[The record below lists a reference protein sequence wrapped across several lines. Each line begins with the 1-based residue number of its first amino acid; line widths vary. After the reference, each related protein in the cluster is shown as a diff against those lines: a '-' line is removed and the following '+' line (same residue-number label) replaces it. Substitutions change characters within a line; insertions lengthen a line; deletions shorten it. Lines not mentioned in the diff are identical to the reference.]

1 MSDEVHRIFTN
12 PLPLNMKLYTRY
24 FSSFFLFILFFIFW
38 QDVLSQNKNLEVSL
52 KWEKPYKSRGEQS
65 DFIPS
70 LVISGASYADSL
82 PQVPIYIQRVRNDIP
97 HFSQEFSL
105 KGVETGAFSDDE
117 IALLDSIGFN
127 SPEFRIYS
135 DHETTRGESWSRF
148 HIVPVRKV
156 DGVYEKLLS
165 FALNYE
171 SVFDPEL
178 TYESVHQYP
187 EVSVLASGSWFRICT
202 SEEGIYQLTYQDLNS
217 LGVNLSQVEKS
228 TIQLYGNG
236 GGMLPE
242 ANDDFRY
249 TDPQENA
256 IWISGN
262 NTGSFSQ
269 DDYILFYGQSPHRWT
284 YNPDEDIFTH
294 QVHYYANEACY
305 FLTYG
310 QSNGKRISSRPVA
323 QGQHTETVNRF
334 YDYAYHQRDLQ
345 NLIGSGKIWYGE
357 LFDVTLSRSFSF
369 NFPNTIAQQNAN
381 IRLYA
386 AARSS
391 ATSSFTMEVGGQSK
405 NFTLPNVNTGS
416 STGIFARH
424 IIGDF
429 SVLPQADQLNVNLSY
444 NRTATGGRGWL
455 NYIAVNVKRNLIMT
469 GDQMF
474 FRNPQV
480 RGEGKIVQYE
490 LGSIIQGSRIWDV
503 SEPFN
508 VVNQQFET
516 TGNNARFKVTSKD
529 NFNEFVVFAPENY
542 LKPALRGQ
550 VPNQNLHASVVHD
563 LIIVVPE
570 LLRQEAERLAQFR
583 RKPDGD
589 GLTVKLVSPQEVY
602 NEFSSGVADVSA
614 IRNFMKMYYD
624 RASQTGNYPKYL
636 LLFGNGTYDNKNL
649 LGYGGNFI
657 PTFQTL
663 SSLSPSSSY
672 ITDDFFGLLDDNE
685 GFDAQGAIDLG
696 IGRFPVRTVDEAR
709 FVVDK
714 ILRYDKRIDGLI
726 PGTDDPRY
734 AGMVAN
740 YADWRNVI
748 TIVADDSDNNI
759 HFNQS
764 EQIANFMKNNHSVY
778 NLEKIYLD
786 AYEQVTM
793 AGGSRYP
800 EVNIAINSRI
810 NQGSLLLNYIG
821 HGGVRGL
828 AHERILTFDDILSWG
843 NFYNLPVF
851 MTATCEFSSFD
862 QPDANELSAGVR
874 VFLKPNGGASALF
887 TTTRL
892 AWAQSNFTLNDA
904 FMRNAFIPME
914 NGEMPRLGDLIRISK
929 VQSSSSTNLKN
940 FVLLGDPSM
949 RMAYPQYR
957 AFTTEVPDTLK
968 ALQEVIISGE
978 IHTPG
983 GTKATDFNG
992 IIYPTIYDKKA
1003 TFTTLANSQGSNVA
1017 NFDMQNK
1024 ILYRGKASVNNG
1036 EFSFTFMVPR
1046 DISYNTGLGKISY
1059 YFDDGEEIDGHGYFD
1074 QFIISGTADDY
1085 VPDNTGPEI
1094 SLYLN
1099 NTNFRSGDKTG
1110 PDPLLIAYIEDDS
1123 GINTTGQIGHDI
1135 VAILN
1140 DDTFNPVVLNNFYQA
1155 DLDDFRSGRV
1165 IYPFFNLE
1173 EGNYTL
1179 TLRAWDVYNNVSTE
1193 SIDFMVTSA
1202 PGINIKELKNFPN
1215 PFSDITYFTF
1225 SHNKPATEL
1234 NVRIEV
1240 YSLSGQLVKSMEQK
1254 VYASG
1259 FNVPPMEWDGTDNG
1273 GTLLQ
1278 SGIYLFRV
1286 IVNEDR
1292 GELVHKTEK
1301 LMILR

>member
-1 MSDEVHRIFTN
+1 
-12 PLPLNMKLYTRY
+12 MKLYTRY
-24 FSSFFLFILFFIFW
+24 SSYLILLFLFFFPGQNVTSQNKSLDIQLNWEKSLINPGEFSSF
-38 QDVLSQNKNLEVSL
+38 
-52 KWEKPYKSRGEQS
+52 
-65 DFIPS
+65 IPS
-70 LVISGASYADSL
+70 MVISGASYTDSL
-82 PQVPIYIQRVRNDIP
+82 PQVPVYIHRVRNDVP
-97 HFSQEFSL
+97 HFANKFNFE
-105 KGVETGAFSDDE
+105 ETETTLVSASE
-117 IALLDSIGFN
+117 AALLDSIGFS
-127 SPEFRIYS
+127 SPEFRVHS
-135 DHETTRGESWSRF
+135 DIETTRGESWSTF
-148 HIVPVRKV
+148 HIVPVRKTEI
-156 DGVYEKLLS
+156 GYEKLIS
-165 FALNYE
+165 FELNYE
-171 SVFDPEL
+171 LVFDLEMNQEP
-178 TYESVHQYP
+178 VHEYP
-187 EVSVLASGSWFRICT
+187 DASVLASGNWFRVCT
-202 SEEGIYQLTYQDLNS
+202 NKEGIYQLTHQDLTN
-217 LGVNLSQVEKS
+217 LGVNVSQIDKS
-228 TIQLYGNG
+228 TIQLFGNG

-242 ANDDFRY
+242 ANDEFRF
-249 TDPQENA
+249 TDLQENA

-262 NTGSFSQ
+262 NSGSFSQ
-269 DDYILFYGQSPHRWT
+269 NDFILFYGQSPHRWT
-284 YNPDEDIFTH
+284 YEPDGDFFTH
-294 QVHYYANEACY
+294 KVHYYSNEACY
-305 FLTYG
+305 FLTFG
-310 QSNGKRISSRPVA
+310 QETGKRISSRAVS
-323 QGQHTETVNRF
+323 QQQHTETISSF

-345 NLIGSGKIWYGE
+345 NLIGSGKIWFGE
-357 LFDVTLSRSFSF
+357 LFDVTLSRNFSF
-369 NFPNTIAQQNAN
+369 NFPNIVLNQNAN
-381 IRLYA
+381 IRLYV

-391 ATSSFTMEVGGQSK
+391 ATSSFTMEVEGQSK
-405 NFTLPNVNTGS
+405 SFSVPNVNTGNT
-416 STGIFARH
+416 TGIFARH

-429 SVLPQADQLNVNLSY
+429 SVLSQSDQLNVNLNY

-474 FRNPQV
+474 FRNPV
-480 RGEGKIVQYE
+480 ARGEGKIVRFE
-490 LGSIIQGSRIWDV
+490 MGGMNPGSRIWDV
-503 SEPFN
+503 TDPLN
-508 VVNQQFET
+508 VINQQFET
-516 TGNNARFKVTSKD
+516 AGNTTRFKVESGD
-529 NFNEFVVFAPENY
+529 NINEFVVFAAENY
-542 LKPALRGQ
+542 LKPALNGQ
-550 VPNQNLHASVVHD
+550 VPNQNLHASVVHE
-563 LIIVVPE
+563 LIIVVPD
-570 LLRQEAERLAQFR
+570 LLRQEAERLALFR
-583 RKPDGD
+583 RDND
-589 GLTVKLVSPQEVY
+589 GLTVKLVSPQEIY
-602 NEFSSGVADVSA
+602 NEFSSGVADISA

-624 RASQTGNYPKYL
+624 RANETGNYPRYL

-685 GFDAQGAIDLG
+685 GFDAQGTIDLG

-714 ILRYDKRIDGLI
+714 VLRYDKRIDGLM
-726 PGTDDPRY
+726 PGTEDPRY

-740 YADWRNVI
+740 YADWRNII
-748 TIVADDSDNNI
+748 TIVADDGDNNI

-764 EQIANFMKNNHSVY
+764 EQISNFMNNNHQVY

-810 NQGSLLLNYIG
+810 NQGTLLLNYIG

-874 VFLKPNGGASALF
+874 IFLKPNGGASALF

-929 VQSSSSTNLKN
+929 VQSSSSQNLKN

-949 RMAYPQYR
+949 RMAYPRYR
-957 AFTTEVPDTLK
+957 AVTTEVPDTLK
-968 ALQEVIISGE
+968 ALQKITISGE
-978 IHTPG
+978 IHAPG
-983 GTKATDFNG
+983 GTKTTNFNG
-992 IIYPTIYDKKA
+992 IIYPTIFDKKA
-1003 TFTTLANSQGSNVA
+1003 TFTTLGNSQGSNVV
-1017 NFDMQNK
+1017 NFDMQNR
-1024 ILYRGKASVNNG
+1024 ILYRGKASVING
-1036 EFSFTFMVPR
+1036 EFSFTFIVPR
-1046 DISYNTGLGKISY
+1046 DISYNTGFGKISY
-1059 YFDDGEEIDGHGYFD
+1059 YFDDGKTIDGNGYFD

-1085 VPDNTGPEI
+1085 TPDNQGPVI
-1094 SLYLN
+1094 SLYIN

-1110 PDPLLIAYIEDDS
+1110 PDPILLAYLEDES

-1173 EGNYTL
+1173 KGNYTL
-1179 TLRAWDVYNNVSTE
+1179 TLRAWDAHNNVSTE
-1193 SIDFMVTSA
+1193 SIDFIVTSA
-1202 PGINIKELKNFPN
+1202 PGLNITELKNFPN
-1215 PFSDITYFTF
+1215 PFSDITHFTF

-1234 NVRIEV
+1234 NVRLEV
-1240 YSLSGQLVKSMEQK
+1240 YSLNGQMVRSMEQK

-1273 GTLLQ
+1273 GALLQ

>member
-1 MSDEVHRIFTN
+1 
-12 PLPLNMKLYTRY
+12 MKLYTY
-24 FSSFFLFILFFIFW
+24 YYSTLFLFLFSLLFW
-38 QDVLSQNKNLEVSL
+38 QNAISQNKGHDVSL
-52 KWEKPYKSRGEQS
+52 EWDKPYLNPDELSS
-65 DFIPS
+65 FIPS
-70 LVISGASYADSL
+70 LVISGASYSDSL
-82 PQVPIYIQRVRNDIP
+82 PQVPVYIHRIRNDIP
-97 HFSQEFSL
+97 HFSSEFSFFESEI
-105 KGVETGAFSDDE
+105 GTFSDDE

-127 SPEFRIYS
+127 APEFRVHS
-135 DHETTRGESWSRF
+135 DIETSRGESWSRF
-148 HIVPVRKV
+148 HIVPIRKV

-165 FALNYE
+165 FTLNYK
-171 SVFDPEL
+171 SVFDPKL
-178 TYESVHQYP
+178 LYEPAHQYP
-187 EVSVLASGSWFRICT
+187 GASVLASGNWFRICT
-202 SEEGIYQLTYQDLNS
+202 SKEGIYKLTHQDLNS
-217 LGVNLSQVEKS
+217 LGVNLSGLEKS

-242 ANDDFRY
+242 ANNEFRY
-249 TDPQENA
+249 TDLQENA

-262 NTGSFSQ
+262 SSGSFSQ

-284 YNPDEDIFTH
+284 YDANNDIFTH
-294 QVHYYANEACY
+294 QVHYYADEACY

-310 QSNGKRISSRPVA
+310 QQNGKRISSRPVE
-323 QGQHTETVNRF
+323 QGQHTETVNTF
-334 YDYAYHQRDLQ
+334 HDYDYHQRDLQ
-345 NLIGSGKIWYGE
+345 NLVRSGKIWFGE

-369 NFPNTIAQQNAN
+369 NFPNIITQQGAN
-381 IRLYA
+381 IRLYL

-391 ATSSFTMEVGGQSK
+391 TSSSFTINLGGQSK
-405 NFTLPNVNTGS
+405 NFTVPNVNTGS
-416 STGIFARH
+416 STGQFARH

-429 SVLPQADQLNVNLSY
+429 SVMPQSDQLNLNLTY

-455 NYIAVNVKRNLIMT
+455 NYIAVNVKRNLIMSS
-469 GDQMF
+469 DQMF
-474 FRNPQV
+474 FRNPAA
-480 RGEGKIVQYE
+480 RGEGKILQYE
-490 LGSIIQGSRIWDV
+490 VGNMISGSRIWDI
-503 SEPFN
+503 SDPMN
-508 VVNQQFET
+508 VINQQFDITENT
-516 TGNNARFKVTSKD
+516 ARFKIASQE
-529 NFNEFVVFAPENY
+529 NFNEFVVFAAENY
-542 LKPALRGQ
+542 LRPVLKGQ

-570 LLRQEAERLAQFR
+570 LLRQEAERLAEFR
-583 RKPDGD
+583 RNND
-589 GLTVKLVSPQEVY
+589 GLTVKLVSPQEIY
-602 NEFSSGVADVSA
+602 NEFSSGVADISA
-614 IRNFMKMYYD
+614 IRNYIKMYYD
-624 RASQTGNYPKYL
+624 RANETGNYPRYL

-663 SSLSPSSSY
+663 SSLSPSTSY

-685 GFDAQGAIDLG
+685 GFDAQGTIDIG

-748 TIVADDSDNNI
+748 ALIADDGDNNI

-764 EQIANFMKNNHSVY
+764 EQIANFMNNNHPVY

-800 EVNIAINSRI
+800 DVNIAINSRI
-810 NQGSLLLNYIG
+810 NQGALLLNYIG

-862 QPDANELSAGVR
+862 QPDPNDLSAGVR
-874 VFLKPNGGASALF
+874 IFLKPNGGASALF

-914 NGEMPRLGDLIRISK
+914 NGKMPRLGDLIRISK
-929 VQSSSSTNLKN
+929 VQSSSNPNLKN

-949 RMAYPQYR
+949 RMAYPRYR
-957 AFTTEVPDTLK
+957 AVTTEVPDTLK
-968 ALQEVIISGE
+968 ALQQVTISGE
-978 IHTPG
+978 IHTPE
-983 GTKATDFNG
+983 GTKATNFNG
-992 IIYPTIYDKKA
+992 IIYPTIYDKKSS
-1003 TFTTLANSQGSNVA
+1003 FTTLGNDQGSNVA
-1017 NFDMQNK
+1017 NFEMQNR
-1024 ILYRGKASVNNG
+1024 ILYRGKVSVTNG
-1036 EFSFTFMVPR
+1036 EFSFSFIVPR
-1046 DISYNTGLGKISY
+1046 DISYITGFGKISY
-1059 YFDDGEEIDGHGYFD
+1059 YFDDGKEIDGHGYFN

-1085 VPDNTGPEI
+1085 SPDNEGPAI

-1110 PDPLLIAYIEDDS
+1110 PDPILLAYLEDES

-1140 DDTFNPVVLNNFYQA
+1140 DDTFNPVVLNNFYQS
-1155 DLDDFRSGRV
+1155 DLDNFKSGRV
-1165 IYPFFNLE
+1165 VYPFFNLE

-1179 TLRAWDVYNNVSTE
+1179 TLRAWDVHNNVSNE
-1193 SIDFMVTSA
+1193 SIDFIVTSA
-1202 PGINIKELKNFPN
+1202 PGLNITELMNFPN
-1215 PFSDITYFTF
+1215 PFSDVTWFTF

-1234 NVRIEV
+1234 NVRLEV
-1240 YSLSGQLVKSMEQK
+1240 YTLTGQMVKSMEQK

-1259 FNVPPMEWDGTDNG
+1259 FNVPPIEWNGRDSG

-1286 IVNEDR
+1286 IVNEDN
-1292 GELVHKTEK
+1292 GEQVNKTEK

>member
-1 MSDEVHRIFTN
+1 
-12 PLPLNMKLYTRY
+12 MKLYTRY
-24 FSSFFLFILFFIFW
+24 SSYLILLFMFFFPGQNVTSQNKSIQLNWEESLINPGEFSSF
-38 QDVLSQNKNLEVSL
+38 
-52 KWEKPYKSRGEQS
+52 
-65 DFIPS
+65 IPS
-70 LVISGASYADSL
+70 MVISGASYTDSL
-82 PQVPIYIQRVRNDIP
+82 PQIPVYIHRVKNEIP
-97 HFSQEFSL
+97 HFSQKFSFEE
-105 KGVETGAFSDDE
+105 KKTGTFSKQE
-117 IALLDSIGFN
+117 IALLDSIGFSAN
-127 SPEFRIYS
+127 EFYVHS
-135 DHETTRGESWSRF
+135 DLEFTRGESWSRF

-156 DGVYEKLLS
+156 DGVYEKLLA
-165 FALNYE
+165 FTLNHE
-171 SVFDPEL
+171 TVFDADL
-178 TYESVHQYP
+178 SYESVHQYP
-187 EVSVLASGSWFRICT
+187 EFSVLASGNWFRICT
-202 SEEGIYQLTYQDLNS
+202 SKEGIYQLTYQDLNS

-228 TIQLYGNG
+228 TIQLFGNG

-242 ANDDFRY
+242 ANNEFRY
-249 TDPQENA
+249 TDLQENA

-262 NTGSFSQ
+262 NSGSFSQ
-269 DDYILFYGQSPHRWT
+269 SDYLLFYGQSPDRWS
-284 YNPDEDIFTH
+284 YEPDDDIFTH
-294 QVHYYANEACY
+294 EVHYYSNEACY

-310 QSNGKRISSRPVA
+310 QETGKRISSRPVA
-323 QGQHTETVNRF
+323 QGQHSETVNSF

-369 NFPNTIAQQNAN
+369 NFPNIITNQNAN

-391 ATSSFTMEVGGQSK
+391 ATSSFTLELSGQSK
-405 NFTLPNVNTGS
+405 NFSVPNVNTGL

-429 SVLPQADQLNVNLSY
+429 SVIPQSDQLNVNLSY

-455 NYIAVNVKRNLIMT
+455 NYIAVNVKRNLIMA

-474 FRNPQV
+474 FRNPSA
-480 RGEGKIVQYE
+480 RGEGKIVQFE
-490 LGSIIQGSRIWDV
+490 VGSIIPGSRIWDV
-503 SEPFN
+503 SDRLN
-508 VVNQQFET
+508 VVNQQFESF
-516 TGNNARFKVTSKD
+516 GNTARFKMASQE
-529 NFNEFVVFAPENY
+529 NFNEFVVFASGNY

-550 VPNQNLHASVVHD
+550 IPNQNLHASAAHD
-563 LIIVVPE
+563 LIVVVPD

-583 RKPDGD
+583 RDND
-589 GLTVKLVSPQEVY
+589 GLSVKLVSPQEIY
-602 NEFSSGVADVSA
+602 NEFSSGVADISA
-614 IRNFMKMYYD
+614 LRNFMKMYYD
-624 RASQTGNYPKYL
+624 RAGQSGNYPKYL

-649 LGYGGNFI
+649 LGFGGNFI

-672 ITDDFFGLLDDNE
+672 ITDDFFGLLDDTE
-685 GFDAQGAIDLG
+685 GFDADGAIDLG

-740 YADWRNVI
+740 YADWRNII
-748 TIVADDSDNNI
+748 TIVADDGDNNI

-764 EQIANFMKNNHSVY
+764 EQIANFMNGNHPVY
-778 NLEKIYLD
+778 NLEKIYMD
-786 AYEQVTM
+786 SYEQVTM

-810 NQGSLLLNYIG
+810 NQGTLLLNYIG

-874 VFLKPNGGASALF
+874 IFLKPNGGASALF

-929 VQSSSSTNLKN
+929 VQSSSSINLKN

-957 AFTTEVPDTLK
+957 AVTKEVPDTLK
-968 ALQEVIISGE
+968 ALQKVTISGE
-978 IHTPG
+978 IHSPE
-983 GTKATDFNG
+983 GTKTTNFNG
-992 IIYPTIYDKKA
+992 IIYPTIFDKKA
-1003 TFTTLANSQGSNVA
+1003 TFTTLGNSQGSNVA
-1017 NFDMQNK
+1017 NFDMQNR
-1024 ILYRGKASVNNG
+1024 ILYRGKASVING
-1036 EFSFTFMVPR
+1036 EFSFTFIVPR

-1059 YFDDGEEIDGHGYFD
+1059 YFDDGEEIDGNGYFD

-1085 VPDNTGPEI
+1085 THDNDGPVI

-1110 PDPLLIAYIEDDS
+1110 PDPILLAYLEDES
-1123 GINTTGQIGHDI
+1123 GINTTGQIGHDV

-1140 DDTFNPVVLNNFYQA
+1140 DDTFNPIVLNNFYQA
-1155 DLDDFRSGRV
+1155 DLDDFMSGRV

-1179 TLRAWDVYNNVSTE
+1179 TLRAWDVHNNVSAE
-1193 SIDFMVTSA
+1193 SIDFIVTSA
-1202 PGINIKELKNFPN
+1202 PGLNISELKNFPN
-1215 PFSDITYFTF
+1215 PFSDITHFTF

-1234 NVRIEV
+1234 NVRLEV
-1240 YSLSGQLVKSMEQK
+1240 YSLNGQLVKSMEQK

-1292 GELVHKTEK
+1292 GEMVHKTEK

>member
-1 MSDEVHRIFTN
+1 
-12 PLPLNMKLYTRY
+12 MKLYTLYIY
-24 FSSFFLFILFFIFW
+24 FKVFALLFFLSL
-38 QDVLSQNKNLEVSL
+38 QNVNSQNKSIDIHLN
-52 KWEKPYKSRGEQS
+52 WEKPYTNPSELS
-65 DFIPS
+65 TFIPS
-70 LVISGASYADSL
+70 LVISGASYTDSL
-82 PQVPIYIQRVRNDIP
+82 PQIPVYIHRVKNDVP
-97 HFSQEFSL
+97 HFSNNFYFE
-105 KGVETGAFSDDE
+105 ETETIMVTAAE
-117 IALLDSIGFN
+117 AALLDSIGF
-127 SPEFRIYS
+127 SSSEFRVYS
-135 DHETTRGESWSRF
+135 DTETTRGKSWSRF
-148 HIVPVRKV
+148 HIVPVRKTE
-156 DGVYEKLLS
+156 GGYEKLVS
-165 FALNYE
+165 FELNHE
-171 SVFDPEL
+171 LVFDAKLNQEP
-178 TYESVHQYP
+178 VHQYP
-187 EVSVLASGSWFRICT
+187 DASVLASGNWFRLCT
-202 SEEGIYQLTYQDLNS
+202 GKDGIYQLTYQDLNS
-217 LGVNLSQVEKS
+217 LGVNLSQVDKS
-228 TIQLYGNG
+228 TIQIYGNG

-242 ANDDFRY
+242 ANDEFRF
-249 TDPQENA
+249 TDLQENA
-256 IWISGN
+256 IWVSGN
-262 NTGSFSQ
+262 NSGSFTQS
-269 DDYILFYGQSPHRWT
+269 DYLLFYGQSPDRWT
-284 YNPDEDIFTH
+284 YEPDDDIFTH
-294 QVHYYANEACY
+294 EVHSYSNEACY

-310 QSNGKRISSRPVA
+310 RQNGKRISSRPVA
-323 QGQHTETVNRF
+323 QGQHNETVNSF
-334 YDYAYHQRDLQ
+334 YDYAFHQRDLQ

-369 NFPNTIAQQNAN
+369 SFPNIVTEKNAH

-391 ATSSFTMEVGGQSK
+391 ATSSFTIEVGGQSQV
-405 NFTLPNVNTGS
+405 FSVPNVNTGL
-416 STGIFARH
+416 STGTFARH
-424 IIGDF
+424 IVGDF
-429 SVLPQADQLNVNLSY
+429 SVVPPSDELNVNLSY

-455 NYIAVNVKRNLIMT
+455 NYIAVNAKRDLVMT

-474 FRNPQV
+474 FRNPSV

-490 LGSIIQGSRIWDV
+490 LGGVLTGSRIWDV
-503 SEPFN
+503 SDPLN
-508 VVNQQFET
+508 VVNQQFEISGNT
-516 TGNNARFKVTSKD
+516 TRFKIASQE
-529 NFNEFVVFAPENY
+529 NFNEFVVFAEGDY
-542 LKPALRGQ
+542 LKPVLKGQ

-563 LIIVVPE
+563 LIIVVPD
-570 LLRQEAERLAQFR
+570 LLKQEAERLAQFR
-583 RKPDGD
+583 RDNY
-589 GLTVKLVSPQEVY
+589 GLTVKLVSPQEIY
-602 NEFSSGVADVSA
+602 NEFSSGVADISA
-614 IRNFMKMYYD
+614 IRNLMKMYYD
-624 RASQTGNYPKYL
+624 RASETGNYPKYL

-649 LGYGGNFI
+649 LGFGGNFI

-663 SSLSPSSSY
+663 SSLSPANSY

-714 ILRYDKRIDGLI
+714 ILRYDERIDGLI

-748 TIVADDSDNNI
+748 ALVADDGDNNI

-764 EQIANFMKNNHSVY
+764 EQIANFMTNNHPVY

-800 EVNIAINSRI
+800 DVNIAINSRF
-810 NQGSLLLNYIG
+810 NQGTLLLNYIG

-874 VFLKPNGGASALF
+874 IFLKPNGGASALF

-929 VQSSSSTNLKN
+929 VQSSSSPNLKN

-949 RMAYPQYR
+949 RMAYPQYN
-957 AFTTEVPDTLK
+957 AVTTEVPDTLK
-968 ALQEVIISGE
+968 ALQEVTISGE
-978 IHTPG
+978 IHNPG

-1003 TFTTLANSQGSNVA
+1003 TFNTLANSQGSNVA
-1017 NFDMQNK
+1017 NFEMQSR
-1024 ILYRGKASVNNG
+1024 ILYRGKASVTNG
-1036 EFSFTFMVPR
+1036 EFSFTFIVPR
-1046 DISYNTGLGKISY
+1046 DISYNTGFGKISY
-1059 YFDDGEEIDGHGYFD
+1059 YFDDGEEIDGNGYFN

-1085 VPDNTGPEI
+1085 THDNDGPVI

-1099 NTNFRSGDKTG
+1099 NTNFSSGDKTG
-1110 PDPLLIAYIEDDS
+1110 PDPILLAHLEDES

-1140 DDTFNPVVLNNFYQA
+1140 DDTFNPIVLNNFYQA
-1155 DLDDFRSGRV
+1155 DLDNFTSGRV

-1179 TLRAWDVYNNVSTE
+1179 TLRAWDVHNNVSTE
-1193 SIDFMVTSA
+1193 SVDFIVTSA
-1202 PGINIKELKNFPN
+1202 PGLDITELKNFPN
-1215 PFSDITYFTF
+1215 PFSDVTYFSF

-1234 NVRIEV
+1234 NVRLEI
-1240 YSLSGQLVKSMEQK
+1240 YSLNGQMVKSMEQK

-1286 IVNEDR
+1286 VVNEER
-1292 GELVHKTEK
+1292 GELVYKTEK

>member
-1 MSDEVHRIFTN
+1 
-12 PLPLNMKLYTRY
+12 MKLYTSY
-24 FSSFFLFILFFIFW
+24 FLSIFLFSLVFLSG
-38 QDVLSQNKNLEVSL
+38 QSAASQNKSHDIEL
-52 KWEKPYKSRGEQS
+52 KWEEPYLNPGELS
-65 DFIPS
+65 TFIPS

-82 PQVPIYIQRVRNDIP
+82 PQVPVYIHRVKNDVP
-97 HFSQEFSL
+97 HFTTEFSFYEI
-105 KGVETGAFSDDE
+105 KTGDLSDNAV
-117 IALLDSIGFN
+117 ALLDSIGF
-127 SPEFRIYS
+127 SAPEFHVQS
-135 DHETTRGESWSRF
+135 DIEITRGESWSRF

-156 DGVYEKLLS
+156 NGIYEKLLS
-165 FALNYE
+165 FTLKHE
-171 SVFDPEL
+171 MVFDFDLAYDP
-178 TYESVHQYP
+178 VHQYP
-187 EVSVLASGSWFRICT
+187 ETSVLASGNWFRICT
-202 SEEGIYQLTYQDLNS
+202 SKEGIYQLTYQDLAN

-228 TIQLYGNG
+228 TIQLFGNG

-242 ANDDFRY
+242 ANDKFRY
-249 TDPQENA
+249 TDLQENT
-256 IWISGN
+256 IWVSGN
-262 NTGSFSQ
+262 NSGSFSQ
-269 DDYILFYGQSPHRWT
+269 NDFILFYGQSPHRWT
-284 YNPDEDIFTH
+284 YEPEEDIFTH
-294 QVHYYANEACY
+294 QVHYYSDEACY

-310 QSNGKRISSRPVA
+310 QETGKRISSRPDS
-323 QGQHTETVNRF
+323 QEQPTETVSSF

-345 NLIGSGKIWYGE
+345 NLIGSGKIWFGE
-357 LFDVTLSRSFSF
+357 LFDVTLNRNFSF
-369 NFPNTIAQQNAN
+369 NFPNIITQQNAN
-381 IRLYA
+381 IRLYV

-391 ATSSFTMEVGGQSK
+391 TTSSFTLELGGQTK
-405 NFTLPNVNTGS
+405 NFPVPNVNTGL
-416 STGIFARH
+416 STGTFARH
-424 IIGDF
+424 ITGDF
-429 SVLPQADQLNVNLSY
+429 SVLPQSDQLNVNLSY

-474 FRNPQV
+474 FRNPEA
-480 RGEGKIVQYE
+480 RGEGKIVRYE
-490 LGSIIQGSRIWDV
+490 LGGMTTGSRIWDV
-503 SEPFN
+503 TDPLN
-508 VVNQQFET
+508 VINQQFET
-516 TGNNARFKVTSKD
+516 AGNTARFKLASGDK
-529 NFNEFVVFAPENY
+529 FNEFVVFAAENY

-550 VPNQNLHASVVHD
+550 IPNQNLHASVVHE
-563 LIIVVPE
+563 LIIVVPD

-583 RKPDGD
+583 RDND
-589 GLTVKLVSPQEVY
+589 GLTVKLVSPQEIY
-602 NEFSSGVADVSA
+602 NEFSSGVVDISA

-624 RASQTGNYPKYL
+624 RANQTGNYPRYL

-663 SSLSPSSSY
+663 SSLSPSNSY

-714 ILRYDKRIDGLI
+714 ILRYDKRIDGLV

-734 AGMVAN
+734 AGLVAN
-740 YADWRNVI
+740 YADWRNII
-748 TIVADDSDNNI
+748 TIVADDGDNNI

-764 EQIANFMKNNHSVY
+764 EQIANFMNNNHQVY

-810 NQGSLLLNYIG
+810 NQGTLLLNYIG

-874 VFLKPNGGASALF
+874 IFLKPNGGASALF

-914 NGEMPRLGDLIRISK
+914 NGEMPRLGDMIRISK
-929 VQSSSSTNLKN
+929 VQSSSSQNLKN

-949 RMAYPQYR
+949 KMAYPRYR
-957 AFTTEVPDTLK
+957 AVTTEVPDTLK
-968 ALQEVIISGE
+968 ALQKVTISGE
-978 IHTPG
+978 IHSTG

-992 IIYPTIYDKKA
+992 IIYPTIFDKKA
-1003 TFTTLANSQGSNVA
+1003 TFTTLGNSPGSNVA
-1017 NFDMQNK
+1017 NFDMQNR
-1024 ILYRGKASVNNG
+1024 ILYRGKASVING
-1036 EFSFTFMVPR
+1036 EFSFTFIVPR
-1046 DISYNTGLGKISY
+1046 DISYNTGFGKISY
-1059 YFDDGEEIDGHGYFD
+1059 YFDDGKAIDGNGYFD
-1074 QFIISGTADDY
+1074 QFIISGTADDHT
-1085 VPDNTGPEI
+1085 PDNQGPVI

-1099 NTNFRSGDKTG
+1099 NTNFRPGDKTG
-1110 PDPLLIAYIEDDS
+1110 PDPILLAYLEDES

-1135 VAILN
+1135 IAILN

-1173 EGNYTL
+1173 EGNYKL
-1179 TLRAWDVYNNVSTE
+1179 TLRAWDVHNNMSTE
-1193 SIDFMVTSA
+1193 SIDFIVTSA
-1202 PGINIKELKNFPN
+1202 PGLNITELKNFPN

-1234 NVRIEV
+1234 NVRLEV
-1240 YSLSGQLVKSMEQK
+1240 YSLSGQMVKSMEQK

-1286 IVNEDR
+1286 TVNEER